1 MWRMVNKQALLQRW
15 HALCAEL
22 ESDHVTML
30 AVSKYA
36 PDEAVQCLIDAGQ
49 MDFGESRA
57 QNLRDRALQFPSVR
71 WHMIGPLQKN
81 KAKYI
86 ARHAAMWHSVEDIET
101 ARAVAGHVSDRRLP
115 VLVQVNVAD
124 IGHQH
129 GVSPDAVASLLS
141 ELEKLPA
148 LQVIGLMCMAP
159 RQGDA
164 HACFAALRSLRDG
177 LLNRS
182 LDAYASQQPSR
193 SGAPGSES
201 SGLSLCMGMSGDYR
215 IAIAEGADMV
225 RLGSGL
231 FDAG

>member
-1 MWRMVNKQALLQRW
+1 MSNQALLERW

-22 ESDHVTML
+22 DSAHVKLL

-36 PDEAVQCLIDAGQ
+36 PDEAVRCLIEAGQ
-49 MDFGESRA
+49 MDFAESRP
-57 QNLRDRALQFPSVR
+57 QNLRDRALNFPSVR

-101 ARAVAGHVSDRRLP
+101 ARAVAGYVIDRRLP
-115 VLVQVNVAD
+115 VLVQVNIAD
-124 IGHQH
+124 VGHQH
-129 GVSPDAVASLLS
+129 GVQLDAVAAMIS
-141 ELEKLPA
+141 ELEKLPE
-148 LQVIGLMCMAP
+148 LQVAGLMCMAP

-164 HACFAALRSLRDG
+164 HACFTTLRSLRDG
-177 LLNRS
+177 LLSRGYES
-182 LDAYASQQPSR
+182 GVSDKPSR
-193 SGAPGSES
+193 SGKPDSQA
-201 SGLSLCMGMSGDYR
+201 SGLSLCMGMSRDYR

-231 FDAG
+231 FAEDEA